1 MRLLRWIM
9 VFVLLLAGAGRAKAA
24 GGGAAVADIF
34 IQSEKQRLIEHSEF
48 QQYESTFAT
57 WDKIYNT
64 AMILDAGANLVALG
78 QKIYIARQFK
88 KFIENTDNLVG
99 CSTKTLLKEQIV
111 AIESGVKLE
120 GTVPYF
126 VAKWNNLSVLEAKS
140 LYTQLAKTEIQ
151 GSKVFRTQAEI
162 LTEIQQR
169 GITNPYNFAY
179 AIEDYTLTKETF
191 FVRGYNQYKEGRWLI
206 SIDDVGGFSSVD
218 DFINQTALP
227 IVDEYGGLVKPDK
240 LLLVKVPPGTII
252 RKSVARPQDWG
263 GQGHL
268 SGGATQYEIIN
279 FSKEEMENFF
289 EDIGDINEFIN

>member
-1 MRLLRWIM
+1 M
-9 VFVLLLAGAGRAKAA
+9 
-24 GGGAAVADIF
+24 
-34 IQSEKQRLIEHSEF
+34 
-48 QQYESTFAT
+48 
-57 WDKIYNT
+57 
-64 AMILDAGANLVALG
+64 
-78 QKIYIARQFK
+78 
-88 KFIENTDNLVG
+88 
-99 CSTKTLLKEQIV
+99 LKEQIV

>member
-1 MRLLRWIM
+1 LRWIM

>member
-1 MRLLRWIM
+1 M